1 MSFKTNSVRPMADS
15 RFPDKILG
23 SFWGRFFIV
32 ILQTVLVSQLL
43 LLTFLVRLYIN
54 ITLLKFIVVLLVG
67 LLAGFSARR
76 FLSTHTRILQLLAA
90 LISTALS
97 LASLYILSAGFL
109 GINLFY
115 RSTSRPDWQGLIQYG
130 LAALGSLLVINAF
143 RKRSAPEEI
152 TEVPRPQIA
161 NPQPRSQI
169 KNWLPKFT
177 LPSRKKS
184 DSKVSKIAPAKK
196 ERISA
201 GKSTAKKSSNT
212 LAIQK
217 TTPKKIAKP
226 AAPKKLA
233 IAAPSAQKTKKA
245 ARKAK
250 KNGKPEIKFVGKEEH
265 TCPYCLDPVED
276 HDSRG
281 VKICSI
287 CKTRHHADCWGI
299 TGACQIPHS
308 NEKKKH

>member
-1 MSFKTNSVRPMADS
+1 MVRPMADS
-15 RFPDKILG
+15 RYPDKILG
-23 SFWGRFFIV
+23 SFWGRFFVV

-54 ITLLKFIVVLLVG
+54 ITLLKYIVVLLVG

-76 FLSTHTRILQLLAA
+76 FLSAHTRTLQLLSA

-109 GINLFY
+109 GMNLFY
-115 RSTSRPDWQGLIQYG
+115 RSTTRPDWQGLIQYG

-143 RKRSAPEEI
+143 RKRSAPEEPPAAPALQ
-152 TEVPRPQIA
+152 TA
-161 NPQPRSQI
+161 NPQPSAKI
-169 KNWLPKFT
+169 KSWLPKFT
-177 LPSRKKS
+177 IPSLNKREG
-184 DSKVSKIAPAKK
+184 KVSKIAPAKK

-201 GKSTAKKSSNT
+201 GKSTAKKASNT

-226 AAPKKLA
+226 AAPKKLSV
-233 IAAPSAQKTKKA
+233 AAPKTKKA

-265 TCPYCLDPVED
+265 ICPYCLDPVVD
-276 HDSRG
+276 HDPRG
-281 VKICSI
+281 VKICPI

-299 TGACQIPHS
+299 TGACQIPHA
-308 NEKKKH
+308 NEKMKH

>member
-1 MSFKTNSVRPMADS
+1 MADS

-43 LLTFLVRLYIN
+43 LLTFLVRLYVN
-54 ITLLKFIVVLLVG
+54 ITLLKYIVVLLVG

-76 FLSTHTRILQLLAA
+76 FLSAHTRTLQLLAA
-90 LISTALS
+90 LISIALS

-109 GINLFY
+109 GMNLFF
-115 RSTSRPDWQGLIQYG
+115 RSSTRPDWLGLIQYG

-143 RKRSAPEEI
+143 RKHSVPEEPPAA
-152 TEVPRPQIA
+152 PRAQIA
-161 NPQPRSQI
+161 NPQPRVGI

-177 LPSRKKS
+177 LPSVKKS
-184 DSKVSKIAPAKK
+184 ESKVSKIAPPKK
-196 ERISA
+196 EQIST
-201 GKSTAKKSSNT
+201 GKSTAKKASKT

-217 TTPKKIAKP
+217 STPKKIAKP
-226 AAPKKLA
+226 AGSKKLA
-233 IAAPSAQKTKKA
+233 LAGPPASKTRKA

-265 TCPYCLDPVED
+265 ICPYCLDQVED
-276 HDSRG
+276 HDPRG
-281 VKICSI
+281 VKICPI